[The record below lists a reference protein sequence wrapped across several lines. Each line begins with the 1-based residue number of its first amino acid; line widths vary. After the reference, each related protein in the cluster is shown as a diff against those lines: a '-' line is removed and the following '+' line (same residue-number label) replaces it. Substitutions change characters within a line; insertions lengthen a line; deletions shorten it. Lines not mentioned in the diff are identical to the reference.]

1 MLLCCHTY
9 TAVSLDCV
17 LLVND
22 TQMAFDQVYSVM
34 LGILDYFYPTR
45 SVSVTNRDPYFVTP
59 VIKALLRKRNRLMR
73 RGAVAA
79 AESLTKRIIGQRIA
93 DQNSLSLSHLHRGS
107 KRMWDQVRRITG
119 KNTTTVCG
127 GPDAAELNQHYA
139 NISIDPRY
147 EIPRVKATV
156 SHVNLEFSE
165 YLVFNILDKLK
176 PTATGLDGL
185 PVWFIRM
192 ALPWITGPV
201 SHIF

>member
-79 AESLTKRIIGQRIA
+79 AESLTKRIGQRIA
-93 DQNSLSLSHLHRGS
+93 DQNSLSCAHLHRGS

-119 KNTTTVCG
+119 INTTTVCG

-139 NISIDPRY
+139 KISTDQDTR
-147 EIPRVKATV
+147 
-156 SHVNLEFSE
+156 L
-165 YLVFNILDKLK
+165 LGLKLYC
-176 PTATGLDGL
+176 
-185 PVWFIRM
+185 
-192 ALPWITGPV
+192 
-201 SHIF
+201 